1 MMIIREEIH
10 KCLEEIHN
18 DPNKHSVL
26 CRQFTKFVNYEI
38 SMYRYTAWFLKGS
51 RVAKLCGQAANY
63 LEKRLNYSLRIGVN

>member
-26 CRQFTKFVNYEI
+26 CKQFTKFVNYEI
-38 SMYRYTAWFLKGS
+38 AMYRYTFLKMHHTNVG
-51 RVAKLCGQAANY
+51 RWANQAANY
-63 LEKRLNYSLRIGVN
+63 LQKRLNYSLKIGVN